1 VDDEEI
7 VRYSLKNI
15 LSSNGFEVEDVG
27 SAEEALKLLYDKSF
41 HLVLTD
47 IVLEGMG
54 GLELLEN
61 IKVISP
67 KTLVIVITGY
77 GSLKTAVSALR
88 LGVYDYLL
96 KPCDENEL
104 ILRVRRALEMQV
116 FGMEQKKINEL
127 SAIAKTAV
135 TLSDRI
141 NTPLNIILGNL
152 EMLELNPE
160 LESNAKIQEILHV
173 MENQIFTI
181 KKVMEKLAGLT
192 NADTKR
198 YPALRDYEIIDLPTE
213 EAND

>member
-1 VDDEEI
+1 
-7 VRYSLKNI
+7 
-15 LSSNGFEVEDVG
+15 
-27 SAEEALKLLYDKSF
+27 
-41 HLVLTD
+41 
-47 IVLEGMG
+47 MG